1 MKRLFHQTLARR
13 VIIATLLA
21 FTLAFVLVAAVVICI
36 RVQQQESA
44 LDGGRIALAES
55 LSQALAQYKTEPEA
69 RAAAA
74 SMHGMVVAQAHQA
87 IVQSAMHI
95 AVWSADGARVF
106 SSLNLPA
113 RRPAALESPGAPF
126 SWRGQPYTVASAR
139 SDRFLVDVFDPRPMG
154 GPHLQIAQTV
164 LRNISLMMLFTFV
177 FVSGPLLLAVRSGL
191 RPLGILSEALR
202 RRKPDDL
209 APFASDMRYEELR
222 PVVQSINDLL
232 ERLRHKIRQEQSFV
246 HDAAHELQT
255 PLAVIANQT
264 HVLAAATTFD
274 ERAEAQRNAE
284 HAIQR
289 AGHLVRQ
296 MVELARLDSD
306 RQDDLKT
313 FDLAAE
319 VRAHLA
325 PLVPGALARS
335 IELTLESPDNAM
347 VYGDATALH
356 SIVGNLVDNALRYID
371 GGSRVQV
378 AIEAVGERLILSVAD
393 DGPGIR
399 EQDRERIF
407 DRYYRVAGTRVS
419 GSGLGLAIVKQAVH
433 RMHGS
438 IRLAEGLQGKGCT
451 FIVELPAAS
460 R

>member
-1 MKRLFHQTLARR
+1 MKFLVQQTLARR
-13 VIIATLLA
+13 VVVATLAA
-21 FTLAFVLVAAVVICI
+21 FTLAFVVVAAVVFTI
-36 RVQQQESA
+36 RVQQQESG
-44 LDGGRIALAES
+44 LDGGRMAVAES
-55 LSQALAQYKTEPEA
+55 LSQALSHYKSEAEA
-69 RAAAA
+69 RAAAE
-74 SMHGMVVAQAHQA
+74 SMHGMIVAQSHQA
-87 IVQSAMHI
+87 ILQSAMHF
-95 AVWSADGARVF
+95 AVWSADGARVY
-106 SSLNLPA
+106 SSLSMPA
-113 RRPAALESPGAPF
+113 QRPAALDSPGAPF

-154 GPHLQIAQTV
+154 GPHLQIATTV
-164 LRNISLMMLFTFV
+164 LRNISIMMLVTFV
-177 FVSGPLLLAVRSGL
+177 FVSGPLLLAVRTGL
-191 RPLGILSEALR
+191 RPLGVLSDALR

-222 PVVQSINDLL
+222 PVVHAINDLL

-264 HVLAAATTFD
+264 HVLAAAATFD

-296 MVELARLDSD
+296 MVVLARLDAD

-335 IELTLESPDNAM
+335 IDLTLDSPDNVM
-347 VYGDATALH
+347 MHGNPTALH

-371 GGSRVQV
+371 RGEHVQV
-378 AIEAVGERLILSVAD
+378 AIDVVGERIILSVAD

-399 EQDRERIF
+399 DEDRERVF
-407 DRYYRVAGTRVS
+407 DRYYRVAGTHVS

-438 IRLAEGLQGKGCT
+438 IRLAQGLQGKGCS
-451 FIVELPAAS
+451 FIVELPVTS